1 MNILPP
7 RAPAIWAGMPHDP
20 PHHIRHASA
29 IAARINNVM
38 THPDQN
44 LIDPED
50 MNFLNL
56 ELGDFNQIILDNH
69 LLPENERHEQNLYYY
84 VPPQLVAAEQILGIG
99 GAHGGKRYRRR
110 TRRTRRIRRGRGR
123 TRRTRH
129 RR

>member
-1 MNILPP
+1 MPP

-20 PHHIRHASA
+20 PHHIRHAIA

-84 VPPQLVAAEQILGIG
+84 VPPQLVAAEQILGIVV
-99 GAHGGKRYRRR
+99 AHGGKRYRRR
-110 TRRTRRIRRGRGR
+110 TRRGRRTRR

-129 RR
+129 RK